1 MEIFRKY
8 SLIEENLDTLFTIII
23 YDSSCEEVLKNIEN
37 QLIKAKNITN
47 PVKKFKINNR
57 LFSLSKNINDNYKD
71 DQKINSIYLIS
82 DKIFEYKLN
91 KNEIQTAS
99 DYKFSK
105 IEIINDNNFKISYL
119 IDLFYNFNFIY
130 TIKLNKGSLTINKM
144 NKNKEK
150 ILDELKINNENKII
164 ESIENIRKNENYKD
178 YIIIYGSSQYFT
190 KFGDNNTNLK
200 NVIINKEFINKKE
213 QFELYENECFKKN
226 NIELGKRLDDI
237 KNPNTNIDLY
247 IFGKIKY
254 EIKESVESYS
264 VKELYIDNNKIER
277 LREVINE
284 EYLNFKIIP
293 IKSTEVGDIASIF
306 IKDYNGIMAIKYY

>member
-1 MEIFRKY
+1 MEILKTY
-8 SLIEENLDTLFTIII
+8 SSIQENLDTLFTIII
-23 YDSSCEEVLKNIEN
+23 YDTLYEELLKNIEN

-57 LFSLSKNINDNYKD
+57 LFSLSKNINDNYVEGER
-71 DQKINSIYLIS
+71 INSIYLVN

-91 KNEIQTAS
+91 KNEIQTAF

-105 IEIINDNNFKISYL
+105 IEIINDDKFRVPYL

-130 TIKLNKGSLTINKM
+130 TIKLSNKGLLTINKM

-150 ILDELKINNENKII
+150 LLEENKITNENKII

-178 YIIIYGSSQYFT
+178 YIIIYGSSQYLT
-190 KFGDNNTNLK
+190 KFGNNLK
-200 NVIINKEFINKKE
+200 NIIISKEFINKDQ

-226 NIELGKRLDDI
+226 NLELEKRLGDL

-247 IFGKIKY
+247 IFGKIKN
-254 EIKESVESYS
+254 EIKEAVELYS

-277 LREVINE
+277 LREVISE

-293 IKSTEVGDIASIF
+293 IKSLENGDSAALF

>member
-1 MEIFRKY
+1 MDILKSY
-8 SLIEENLDTLFTIII
+8 SSIQENLDTLFTIII
-23 YDSSCEEVLKNIEN
+23 YDSLYEEVLKNIEN
-37 QLIKAKNITN
+37 QLIKAKNINN

-57 LFSLSKNINDNYKD
+57 LFSLSKNINDNYNEGE
-71 DQKINSIYLIS
+71 KINSIYLVN

-91 KNEIQTAS
+91 KIEIQTAI
-99 DYKFSK
+99 DYKFYK
-105 IEIINDNNFKISYL
+105 IEIINDTNFKIDYL

-130 TIKLNKGSLTINKM
+130 TIKLNKGSLVINKM

-150 ILDELKINNENKII
+150 LLDELKISNENKII

-178 YIIIYGSSQYFT
+178 YIIIYGSSQYFA
-190 KFGDNNTNLK
+190 KIGESNLK
-200 NVIINKEFINKKE
+200 NVIISKEFINKKE
-213 QFELYENECFKKN
+213 QFELYENECYKKN
-226 NIELGKRLDDI
+226 NIELEKRLDDI

-254 EIKESVESYS
+254 EIKEAVESYS

-284 EYLNFKIIP
+284 EFLNFKIIP
-293 IKSTEVGDIASIF
+293 IKSIEVGDIASDF